1 MATLEQIKKLR
12 DQTGAGV
19 NAIKEALDKANGDEQ
34 AAMKFLR
41 EKGIAKADK
50 RKDRVA
56 ANGTLGVYIHNN
68 NRIVVVVEV
77 NCETDFAAKSDD
89 MKKFANDIAVH
100 IAASNPKYISVEA
113 IDQDFLN
120 AEKETYKKDL
130 EGKPEEVQ
138 QKILDGK
145 LQKFYEDAVLT
156 HQKFFLD
163 DSKTVGDYLNELVAK
178 VGEKIQITMF
188 SRFEVAQDVLQCK
201 LNK

>member
-19 NAIKEALDKANGDEQ
+19 NAIKEALDKSNGDEQ
-34 AAMKFLR
+34 EAMKILR
-41 EKGIAKADK
+41 EKGVAKADK
-50 RKDRVA
+50 RKDRIA

-89 MKKFANDIAVH
+89 MKKFANDLAVH
-100 IAASNPKYISVEA
+100 IAASNPKYISVES

-145 LQKFYEDAVLT
+145 LQKFYEDSVLT

-163 DSKTVGDYLNELVAK
+163 DSKTVQDYLNELVAK

-188 SRFEVAQDVLQCK
+188 SRFEVAQDVQQCR
-201 LNK
+201 LNQ